1 MSDASY
7 IPSWWKEAIA
17 VEYLPCRDFTKGNRI
32 AEINFDLVSE
42 DQINEAIMLHKVVSY
57 GQIIQN
63 VDPATFR
70 VRTLMSLFSPIAKP
84 IVNGDSPSIIPNGI
98 VSKHHFP
105 FLGNPINVCDPIET
119 FNSHI
124 QVLDNGILYQWEI
137 ARFEGVEGRNYG
149 RWVSDFVD
157 LSEFDTTHHEFQELM
172 GLKSKKEISSDIYA
186 SKAERYIE
194 KLKSFR
200 LKAFTELLNAHETFK
215 KKDNKSKSK
224 IVNYK
229 PPSLS
234 HFETMEIKD
243 GEIYTS
249 CSAAP
254 IFYRATLRHCRK
266 AIEICKDHLVVQ
278 PNVLDEIYEERAQS
292 IIMAAA
298 CLEAVANKIGGLK
311 YAICWSDLEKLTL
324 IEKLR
329 FIFSF
334 SSPAVSFDTS
344 RHPFQFVSKM
354 VTARNKMIHFKHE
367 FKKVKVLNGV
377 AASRMEITLDGEL
390 IEKLPKVLSDSI
402 KEVYAVSGFPEPKWL
417 TDQPG
422 WKVVDDA

>member
-1 MSDASY
+1 M
-7 IPSWWKEAIA
+7 
-17 VEYLPCRDFTKGNRI
+17 
-32 AEINFDLVSE
+32 
-42 DQINEAIMLHKVVSY
+42 
-57 GQIIQN
+57 
-63 VDPATFR
+63 
-70 VRTLMSLFSPIAKP
+70 
-84 IVNGDSPSIIPNGI
+84 
-98 VSKHHFP
+98 
-105 FLGNPINVCDPIET
+105 
-119 FNSHI
+119 
-124 QVLDNGILYQWEI
+124 
-137 ARFEGVEGRNYG
+137 
-149 RWVSDFVD
+149 
-157 LSEFDTTHHEFQELM
+157 
-172 GLKSKKEISSDIYA
+172 
-186 SKAERYIE
+186 
-194 KLKSFR
+194 
-200 LKAFTELLNAHETFK
+200 
-215 KKDNKSKSK
+215 
-224 IVNYK
+224 
-229 PPSLS
+229 
-234 HFETMEIKD
+234 
-243 GEIYTS
+243 
-249 CSAAP
+249 
-254 IFYRATLRHCRK
+254 
-266 AIEICKDHLVVQ
+266 VQ